1 MTIIKAC
8 VILCKAF
15 YFTPNEADMKSKDL
29 SLGFL
34 FDFYGELLS
43 EQRKNV
49 FDLYYNEDL
58 SLAEVAEQIG
68 ITRQGVRDI
77 VKKSEKQLLDFESKL
92 GLASRFI
99 EISENCESIAERLSK
114 IKGSAQ
120 NESEFDDI
128 IKDVKRLSQI

>member
-1 MTIIKAC
+1 
-8 VILCKAF
+8 
-15 YFTPNEADMKSKDL
+15 MKSKDL

-99 EISENCESIAERLSK
+99 EISENCESIAQRLTK

-120 NESEFDDI
+120 NEIEFDDI

>member
-1 MTIIKAC
+1 
-8 VILCKAF
+8 
-15 YFTPNEADMKSKDL
+15 MKSKDL

-68 ITRQGVRDI
+68 ITRQGVRDT
-77 VKKSEKQLLDFESKL
+77 VKKAEKQLLEFESKL

-99 EISENCESIAERLSK
+99 QISENCESIAERLSK
-114 IKGSAQ
+114 IKT
-120 NESEFDDI
+120 ESQCGEDFDGI
-128 IKDVKRLSQI
+128 IADVKRLSEI

>member
-1 MTIIKAC
+1 
-8 VILCKAF
+8 
-15 YFTPNEADMKSKDL
+15 MKSKDL

-58 SLAEVAEQIG
+58 SLAEIAEQIG

-77 VKKSEKQLLDFESKL
+77 VKKCEKQLIDFESKL
-92 GLASRFI
+92 GLASRFR
-99 EISENCESIAERLSK
+99 EISENCEAISERLADLK
-114 IKGSAQ
+114 VKA
-120 NESEFDDI
+120 NNHLEFDDI
-128 IKDVKRLSQI
+128 IADVKRLSQI